1 MSQSPSRTGDEAAV
15 PRTRRSGSVTIR
27 WVERAQL
34 EGRLSCVEC
43 GNTWELG
50 FEPDEF
56 LWREVAAS
64 ALRLLRQVHVLARA
78 YGWGESDVLALGP
91 QRREAY
97 LTLVGS
103 A

>member
-1 MSQSPSRTGDEAAV
+1 VIAEVEQRVAALD
-15 PRTRRSGSVTIR
+15 PGAETL
-27 WVERAQL
+27 L
-34 EGRLSCVEC
+34 ELSCVEC